1 MGALVDAVDAMR
13 AAVVRVLPGA
23 LASGGRLVAAYA
35 KANHPYTNRTFRL
48 QTNTEY
54 QFTEGSFDAGYRVRV
69 DGGMFYGS
77 YVELGTS
84 RNRPYPF
91 LGPAWRA
98 EGDTVAQV
106 VAASIVGAIE
116 RLP

>member
-1 MGALVDAVDAMR
+1 
-13 AAVVRVLPGA
+13 
-23 LASGGRLVAAYA
+23 
-35 KANHPYTNRTFRL
+35 
-48 QTNTEY
+48 
-54 QFTEGSFDAGYRVRV
+54 VRV

>member
-1 MGALVDAVDAMR
+1 MGGLADAADAMR
-13 AAVVRVLPGA
+13 SAVVRALPSA

-35 KANHPYTNRTFRL
+35 KANHPYTNRTYRL
-48 QTNTEY
+48 QTYTEY
-54 QFTEGSFDAGYRVRV
+54 QFTEGTFETGYRVRV

-91 LGPAWRA
+91 LRPAWLA

-106 VAASIVGAIE
+106 VAASMVGAIE